1 MLIII
6 ITLKEKS
13 HQRDSRKFKTIILW
27 KSYQNIFKNNFIF
40 FRCLYKVFWFSSP
53 VTNFFTRRD
62 NLIESVR
69 LINPNLSGLKH
80 IAEIFLYHQEYF
92 DKTNNTNILDATIK
106 YFIETEKFDRLLFLV
121 SLNIVAFSTD
131 FDFEMN
137 IYIIYI

>member
-1 MLIII
+1 M
-6 ITLKEKS
+6 
-13 HQRDSRKFKTIILW
+13 
-27 KSYQNIFKNNFIF
+27 
-40 FRCLYKVFWFSSP
+40 P
-53 VTNFFTRRD
+53 NFFTRKD

-69 LINPNLSGLKH
+69 LINPNISGLKH
-80 IAEIFLYHQEYF
+80 ITEIFLHHQEYF
-92 DKTNNTNILDATIK
+92 DKTNNTNILDATFK

>member
-1 MLIII
+1 M
-6 ITLKEKS
+6 
-13 HQRDSRKFKTIILW
+13 
-27 KSYQNIFKNNFIF
+27 
-40 FRCLYKVFWFSSP
+40 P
-53 VTNFFTRRD
+53 NFFTRKD

-69 LINPNLSGLKH
+69 LINPNISGLKH
-80 IAEIFLYHQEYF
+80 ITEIFLHHQEYF
-92 DKTNNTNILDATIK
+92 DKTNNTNILNATFK

>member
-1 MLIII
+1 M
-6 ITLKEKS
+6 
-13 HQRDSRKFKTIILW
+13 
-27 KSYQNIFKNNFIF
+27 
-40 FRCLYKVFWFSSP
+40 P
-53 VTNFFTRRD
+53 NFFTRRD
-62 NLIESVR
+62 NLIKSVR

-131 FDFEMN
+131 FDLEMN
-137 IYIIYI
+137 KYIRYIYIYIYIYM